1 MKTHRVQ
8 AGGREYELEVVSTE
22 PGQLR
27 ARIDGEDVEIA
38 YSLCGPGAL
47 KVGSR
52 MIRFAT
58 VEGGRQIA
66 AAGCHVVV
74 ERVRRSAAGERVIPP
89 EVRPPMPAVV
99 VKVLVSVGDAVQRGQ
114 ALVVVSAMKM
124 ETTLVAPQDGT
135 VTAIKAAEGDKVSP
149 ADILV
154 SIEEKADE

>member
-8 AGGREYELEVVSTE
+8 AGGREYEIEVVSTE

-38 YSLCGPGAL
+38 YSLCGPGIL
-47 KVGSR
+47 KVGSH
-52 MIRFAT
+52 IVRFAA

-99 VKVLVSVGDAVQRGQ
+99 VTLLVSVGDAVQRGQ

-135 VTAIKAAEGDKVSP
+135 VTAIKAEEGDKVSP
-149 ADILV
+149 ADVLV
-154 SIEEKADE
+154 HIEGKSDE